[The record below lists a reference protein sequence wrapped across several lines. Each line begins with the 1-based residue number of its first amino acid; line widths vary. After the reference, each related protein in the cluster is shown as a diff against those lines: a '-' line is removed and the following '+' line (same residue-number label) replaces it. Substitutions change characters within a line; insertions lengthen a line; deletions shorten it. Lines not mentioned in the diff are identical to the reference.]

1 MGGKCD
7 FDSGSNSYT
16 SFYTKTSSVDWIDTH
31 GNGLAYAAFK
41 LSTQEKKKE
50 TNKQK
55 IKMFLQNQ
63 VIHQIKRGDALH
75 IINDYIFLPNI
86 FGHRDT

>member
-41 LSTQEKKKE
+41 LSTQEKKKR
-50 TNKQK
+50 NKQTK
-55 IKMFLQNQ
+55 NKN
-63 VIHQIKRGDALH
+63 VSSKSS
-75 IINDYIFLPNI
+75 
-86 FGHRDT
+86 DTSNKTGRRSPHH

>member
-16 SFYTKTSSVDWIDTH
+16 SFYTRSSSVDWIDTN

-41 LSTQEKKKE
+41 LSTQEKKKR
-50 TNKQK
+50 NKQK
-55 IKMFLQNQ
+55 NKN
-63 VIHQIKRGDALH
+63 VSSKSS
-75 IINDYIFLPNI
+75 
-86 FGHRDT
+86 DTSNKTGRRSPHH